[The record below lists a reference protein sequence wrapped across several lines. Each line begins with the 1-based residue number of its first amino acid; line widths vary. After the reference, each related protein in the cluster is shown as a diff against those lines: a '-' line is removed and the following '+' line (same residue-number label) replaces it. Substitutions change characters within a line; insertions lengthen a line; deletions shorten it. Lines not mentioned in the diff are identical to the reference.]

1 MKEVVKDILKEEE
14 TARNK
19 ISKATQEAARII
31 NDAREEAENLVRQA
45 GVDAK
50 ESIKRKQEETEKT
63 LFSEKEAVICR
74 ARQETVSG
82 IEKKKSDISRLAG
95 EMFRD
100 IISL

>member
-31 NDAREEAENLVRQA
+31 SDAKAEAENIVRQA
-45 GVDAK
+45 GADAK

-63 LFSEKEAVICR
+63 LFSEKETVIFR
-74 ARQETVSG
+74 TRQETVAG
-82 IEKKKSDISRLAG
+82 IEKKKNDISRLAG
-95 EMFRD
+95 ETFRD